1 MNKDSEIYRKYKPGT
16 YIVKFETGFEEEIQA
31 DSQQDANLKANNLQ
45 GAYGPI
51 KSAKLKPKQR
61 KLEKSKSY
69 AEQQSIKFNN

>member
-16 YIVKFETGFEEEIQA
+16 YLVKFETGFEEEIPA
-31 DSQQDANLKANNLQ
+31 DSQQDANLKANHLQ